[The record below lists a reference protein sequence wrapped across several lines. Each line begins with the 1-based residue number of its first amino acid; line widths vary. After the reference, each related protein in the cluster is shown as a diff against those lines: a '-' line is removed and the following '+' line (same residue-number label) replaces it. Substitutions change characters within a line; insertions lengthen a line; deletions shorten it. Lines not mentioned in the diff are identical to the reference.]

1 VIPSVFT
8 TALIDVYP
16 APISHAPAIRRN
28 APLLCAHPFDCQNG
42 MQFDATPGL
51 TDLKVVHI
59 EESNTCDADD
69 DSPKIAQVLCL

>member
-1 VIPSVFT
+1 VKSLRDHEAGRI
-8 TALIDVYP
+8 
-16 APISHAPAIRRN
+16 
-28 APLLCAHPFDCQNG
+28 
-42 MQFDATPGL
+42 QFDATPGL